1 MLTCGYPYFP
11 KNLINPT
18 IPFTTSTVWP
28 SSLSLFTCTVCRFV
42 STPVSVFNSTNTGG
56 FFGNITIRSG
66 TPLFPGLTNL
76 YALPPNF
83 FTSVTNIFSISFSN
97 IFTPPATSTTS
108 HAYVYSLLGALGN
121 TYSVRVLFIFI
132 FLFFIKS
139 LLTLFT
145 YIYKCCISA
154 VFRVNIFATIL
165 LTCEQ
170 THDFSNFLHFLSL
183 C

>member
-1 MLTCGYPYFP
+1 M
-11 KNLINPT
+11 
-18 IPFTTSTVWP
+18 
-28 SSLSLFTCTVCRFV
+28 
-42 STPVSVFNSTNTGG
+42 
-56 FFGNITIRSG
+56 
-66 TPLFPGLTNL
+66 
-76 YALPPNF
+76 
-83 FTSVTNIFSISFSN
+83 
-97 IFTPPATSTTS
+97 
-108 HAYVYSLLGALGN
+108 YSLLGALGN